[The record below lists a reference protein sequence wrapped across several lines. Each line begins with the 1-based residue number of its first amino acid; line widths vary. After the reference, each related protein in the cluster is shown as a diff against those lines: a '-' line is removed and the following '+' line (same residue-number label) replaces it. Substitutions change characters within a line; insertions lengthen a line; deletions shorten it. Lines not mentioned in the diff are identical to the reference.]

1 MEPQIEL
8 WIATGNKGKLEEYKL
23 TLNKYPSL
31 KVYSQADLPSFTPKP
46 ETGTTFLEN
55 ARIKARS
62 VKVMKPGA
70 YVLGEDAGLEV
81 EGLGNLPGIHSARY
95 AGANARDSENVAKLL
110 KMMQIRNV
118 NPRTAQFKCVTVVL
132 TPQLNPTEGGEA
144 QAGEEWVFEGVM
156 KGTISTKPAGLMGF
170 GYDPVFIPDGESK
183 TLAEL
188 GPGYKIQKS
197 HRALAL
203 SLFLNKLKERGL

>member
-1 MEPQIEL
+1 MEL

-23 TLNKYPSL
+23 TLSKLPDL
-31 KVYSQADLPSFTPKP
+31 ALFSQSDLPSFTPKP

-55 ARIKARS
+55 ARIKAKS
-62 VKVMKPGA
+62 VKALKLTC

-95 AGANARDSENVAKLL
+95 AGPHARDSENIAKLL

-118 NPRTAQFKCVTVVL
+118 ANRAAQFKCVTVVI
-132 TPQLNPTEGGEA
+132 TPEN
-144 QAGEEWVFEGVM
+144 EEWIFEGVLR
-156 KGTISTKPAGLMGF
+156 GSISAKPSGLMGF
-170 GYDPVFIPDGESK
+170 GYDPVFTPEDETK

-197 HRALAL
+197 HRAQAL
-203 SLFLNKLKERGL
+203 SQFLIKLKERG